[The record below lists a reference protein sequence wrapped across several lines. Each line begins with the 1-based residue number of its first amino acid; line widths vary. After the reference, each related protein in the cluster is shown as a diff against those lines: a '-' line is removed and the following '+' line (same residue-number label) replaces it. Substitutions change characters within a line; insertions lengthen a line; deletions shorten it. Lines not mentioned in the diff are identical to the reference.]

1 MKIKKIE
8 LYNFGS
14 YEGCC
19 TFDLTSNDPEKRIV
33 IIGGKN
39 GAGKTTLFTAIQLCL
54 YGNYAFGYKS
64 AGRFY
69 LKEIYN
75 LINNRAR
82 LNPSE
87 SAYIKISFQH
97 AESRECSNYEITR
110 FWSWENGSVEESIRV
125 SQNDIEMDTEEI
137 ATFQNYLIHLIPPD
151 MLKLYFFDGEKIADY
166 FLSNN
171 QINIREALMILSGN
185 DTFDI
190 LHDNV
195 RRVLNLNKKSDEDQ
209 TGAYLEIQ
217 QQVAQAQENVDAL
230 QAFHNELLTE
240 KTKAENELEQLR
252 SQYAAHGGLTLSQ
265 WNDLQGELK
274 TEEEKRERINWQRK
288 SIATD
293 ILPFLILK
301 NAVSKV
307 LPQIKDE
314 EEYMT
319 YKLVQAK
326 LNTSDFFLSFEQIM
340 HDAGVQSNSAIKE
353 ALEQISNSLLSGNWD
368 SFKALFCLSDDEK
381 MQIHAVLNRVKDFDT
396 HTLLRY
402 QKRIDASLKRSK
414 EIRAKIQSSDIEH
427 IEDYTNEIANLESN
441 IQILQAQIGQN
452 EAELEAAKAILD
464 SQTQHLAATRKLLEQ
479 QLKKASVSALS
490 GRVLLLLEDLQS
502 NIYTMLTKQVEID
515 LKYKL
520 NQLMRKNKF
529 FDDIIIDSDF
539 NVHILRNQTLQIS
552 DLISIV
558 RNGGQQS
565 LRKSL
570 GESAY
575 NCLLGDNSEVTNS
588 FIIQYLS
595 DLPEHTID
603 LPIELDKDRMSS
615 GEKQIFVMSLY
626 WSLMQQSKNDLPFI
640 IDTPFARI
648 DTEHRAN
655 ITKHFFLDLSGQLF
669 ILSTNEEINER
680 HLDIMGE
687 QVSRVYMLEY
697 GDDKRT
703 YAYQNQYFEV

>member
-14 YEGCC
+14 YEGRC

-82 LNPSE
+82 LNSSE

-97 AESRECSNYEITR
+97 AESRECLNYEITR
-110 FWSWENGSVEESIRV
+110 LWSWENGNVEESIRV

-209 TGAYLEIQ
+209 TGAYLEMQ
-217 QQVAQAQENVDAL
+217 KQVAQAQENVEAL
-230 QAFHNELLTE
+230 QAFHNELLT
-240 KTKAENELEQLR
+240 KKIKAENELEQLR

-301 NAVSKV
+301 NTVSKV

-326 LNTSDFFLSFEQIM
+326 LNTSDFFSSFEQIM
-340 HDAGVQSNSAIKE
+340 HDAGVQSNSAIKA

-396 HTLLRY
+396 HTLSRY

-427 IEDYTNEIANLESN
+427 IEDYTNEIAKLESN
-441 IQILQAQIGQN
+441 IQILQAQMGQN
-452 EAELEAAKAILD
+452 EAELESSKAILD
-464 SQTQHLAATRKLLEQ
+464 SQTQHLAATRKQLEQ

-520 NQLMRKNKF
+520 NQLMRKSKF

-552 DLISIV
+552 DLISSV

-570 GESAY
+570 GNSAY

-588 FIIQYLS
+588 FIIQYLN

-687 QVSRVYMLEY
+687 QVSHVYMLEY

-703 YAYQNQYFEV
+703 YAYQDQYFEV